1 MNSQLTTDHSPLAT
15 RHSPPIELATF
26 YVGQAL
32 CGLDIHSIQEV
43 NKVTDVTRVPQAPE
57 YVKGI
62 LNLRGQIITVLDI
75 AEKLGLGNTE
85 EDRHNRIVIVHDKG
99 EAVGLLVSRMGDVM
113 TTDRTR
119 IEPTPANIGSAQSA
133 AFEGV
138 IKGEEALVGILNL
151 DRVLEG

>member
-1 MNSQLTTDHSPLAT
+1 MNSPLTTHHSPLTTA
-15 RHSPPIELATF
+15 HSPLELATF
-26 YVGQAL
+26 YVGEAL
-32 CGLDIHSIQEV
+32 CGLDIRSIQEV
-43 NKVTDVTRVPQAPE
+43 NRVTDVTRVPQAPE

-75 AEKLGLGNTE
+75 AGKLGLGSTR
-85 EDRHNRIVIVHDKG
+85 EDRHNRIVIVQDKG

-133 AFEGV
+133 VFEGV
-138 IKGEEALVGILNL
+138 IKGQETLVGILNL